1 MLPFDRRPWAGRL
14 AAVIVVLTLC
24 GAVAA
29 PFYLRHIKHFD
40 PPMAVLILLLVL
52 AIVPPNLVIA
62 RRHSAGE
69 LRDPGHHSN
78 GTLTPGPLRH

>member
-14 AAVIVVLTLC
+14 AATIVFLTLC

-52 AIVPPNLVIA
+52 AIVPPNLVVA
-62 RRHSAGE
+62 RRHRAARSE
-69 LRDPGHHSN
+69 PSN
-78 GTLTPGPLRH
+78 ANLATGPLRQ